1 MKRRNTEMA
10 VGNASAPMQ
19 PLGSRE
25 KDHQH
30 ANGDNDQG
38 RKDQKQIG
46 TLGML
51 AATVFGTFL
60 GAGHAIALPESTCG
74 CRTYTGKVYSVLLWS
89 VVLRNGRTV
98 WT

>member
-60 GAGHAIALPESTCG
+60 GAGHAIALPVSTCG